1 MRISDFK
8 LKPLTKKDATYKYLN
23 WFKNI
28 EIRKNIVFNKYN
40 NLDHL
45 KNYIKNA
52 KRKKDYLLG
61 VFFKDNHIGNV
72 KFEKPSLINKKKLVS
87 YLGIMIGDKNFRGKG
102 RTHLILQKAIKIFKK
117 KTSVKIY
124 KLGVLKKNYAAIH
137 CYKKSGF
144 RILKENKNKLIM
156 QNNTDLIN
164 LGKFSLG
171 TAQMGLK
178 YGINNK
184 SKIINLNKVKKI
196 LNQCNLMGIRN
207 IDTALVY
214 GDAEKKLGKVGVKN
228 FKVTS
233 KIPFINSD
241 KKLNIK
247 KYVVKSL
254 SRLRLKK
261 LDCLLIHDPKTLK
274 NKKNLSDTFI
284 QMEKLKRK
292 KLINK
297 IGVSI
302 TDFNDLNFLLDNF
315 KIDVIQVPFNI
326 LDQRIKKSLKK
337 LKRKKIEIEVRSIF
351 LQGLLFKEKNFIKNM
366 FKEYNFNWNK
376 LNYFFNLNKLSKFS
390 YMINYVYQQKFIKRV
405 IIGIDDVDQ
414 IKQYS
419 KVKKDDFRFFGIN
432 CNNEKIINPQN
443 WKLIQ

>member
-8 LKPLTKKDATYKYLN
+8 LKPLTEKHATYKYLN
-23 WFKNI
+23 WFKNSQI
-28 EIRKNIVFNKYN
+28 KKNIVFNKYN

-52 KRKKDYLLG
+52 KIKKDYLLG
-61 VFFKDNHIGNV
+61 IFFKDSHIGNI
-72 KFEKPSLINKKKLVS
+72 KFEKPSLTNKKKLVS
-87 YLGIMIGDKNFRGKG
+87 YLGIMIGDQKFRGKG
-102 RTHLILQKAIKIFKK
+102 STHLILQKAIKIFTK
-117 KTSVKIY
+117 KTSVKIF
-124 KLGVLKKNYAAIH
+124 KLGVSKKNYAAIH

-144 RILKENKNKLIM
+144 RILKKSKKKLVM

-184 SKIINLNKVKKI
+184 RKIINLNKLKKI
-196 LNQCNLMGIRN
+196 LNQCNLLGIRN
-207 IDTALVY
+207 IDTAISY

-233 KIPFINSD
+233 KIPFINLN
-241 KKLNIK
+241 KKQNIK
-247 KYVVKSL
+247 KYVIKSL
-254 SRLRLKK
+254 SRLRLKQ

-274 NKKNLSDTFI
+274 NKKSLSDTLV
-284 QMEKLKRK
+284 QMEKLKKK

-302 TDFNDLNFLLDNF
+302 TDFNDLNFLLNNF

-337 LKRKKIEIEVRSIF
+337 IERKKIEIEVRSIF
-351 LQGLLFKEKNFIKNM
+351 LQGLLFKEKKFIKNM

-390 YMINYVYQQKFIKRV
+390 YIINYVNQQKFIKRV

-419 KVKKDDFRFFGIN
+419 KVKKNNFRFVEIN
-432 CNNEKIINPQN
+432 CSNEKIINPQN